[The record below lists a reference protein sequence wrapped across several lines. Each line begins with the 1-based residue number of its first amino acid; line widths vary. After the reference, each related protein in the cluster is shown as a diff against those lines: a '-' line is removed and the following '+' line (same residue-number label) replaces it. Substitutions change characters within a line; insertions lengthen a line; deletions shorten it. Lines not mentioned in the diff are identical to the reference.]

1 MVRREKF
8 ANGTPEPKPE
18 RTFADKLR
26 TLKEVS
32 KGISPES
39 RLRLLDYFIQEALEK
54 NQITKDQ
61 ASGIYDQLQQ
71 DKDKIRD
78 QIDAYDR
85 VNFSEGSKD
94 EQRKIADD
102 EYYASLQKI
111 IERDPAAKKFF
122 NPDDITYPAMDKSGE
137 YNYRGVQVQ
146 TDDLDFFKRY
156 AKRRGLDQILSPEST
171 FERKIEKGQFPIGL
185 YTEPVQTGSEPGDLD
200 KISTMLHEV
209 RHKVLMNPEFS
220 KIIDQYGLDEEIF
233 VRYLDKEF
241 FPELEQELTPPTY
254 RKISKEDQKYF
265 DKAYGYAVKD
275 YKKKFKRDDLKEKF
289 VAKVKSLFADGGRA
303 GFKDGRKPMPSGE
316 NLTDAQKAGY
326 ARRFNYQKAAK
337 DANFK
342 KLVDNIFKTEDFGNF
357 KAKVTDAQIR
367 AAERAGKVRKGTGI
381 IPAQYIAQFNKAI
394 EAGVDS
400 PEFKEILKITG
411 RSEDEILELN
421 SKRPGGKVVFDVR
434 SKAAEE
440 SFPEERKLTEAQKTE
455 KQKKIKA
462 KRGDRLEITTGKA
475 KYLKGSDKFPFHHI
489 MNIGGEIPLT
499 TNDIAIVTK
508 EMNSRLAP
516 YNTKLNDIADGI
528 RENTKL
534 AFEAAFSKNEADSL
548 KYLKRVDQLNDNAE
562 QIVKKAVK
570 ELPKEYK
577 QLIGFNKAYPVTNEY
592 GLPIDDKLRV
602 ERVGGVDTKVRGKNL
617 ADLTS
622 EEITALK
629 KKISAD
635 IEVGERGI
643 LSKLGKGAKVVG
655 KVFKP
660 LGYVLGTGAVFTA
673 NALAE
678 ERGIDLKPIDYVFA
692 MESGDAEVALDNA
705 KRRIDPEYAAAQRA
719 KDLGRLSDDFEE
731 IGKSTFGKYND
742 QIKNIKLS

>member
-8 ANGTPEPKPE
+8 ANGTPEPKPK

-32 KGISPES
+32 KGIAPES

-61 ASGIYDQLQQ
+61 ASGIYEQLQQ

-85 VNFSEGSKD
+85 VNFAEG
-94 EQRKIADD
+94 
-102 EYYASLQKI
+102 
-111 IERDPAAKKFF
+111 
-122 NPDDITYPAMDKSGE
+122 
-137 YNYRGVQVQ
+137 
-146 TDDLDFFKRY
+146 
-156 AKRRGLDQILSPEST
+156 
-171 FERKIEKGQFPIGL
+171 
-185 YTEPVQTGSEPGDLD
+185 TE
-200 KISTMLHEV
+200 
-209 RHKVLMNPEFS
+209 
-220 KIIDQYGLDEEIF
+220 
-233 VRYLDKEF
+233 
-241 FPELEQELTPPTY
+241 
-254 RKISKEDQKYF
+254 
-265 DKAYGYAVKD
+265 
-275 YKKKFKRDDLKEKF
+275 
-289 VAKVKSLFADGGRA
+289 
-303 GFKDGRKPMPSGE
+303 GRKPMPSGE

-326 ARRFNYQKAAK
+326 AKRFNYQKAAK

-342 KLVDNIFKTEDFGNF
+342 NLVDNIFETENFGNF
-357 KAKVTDAQIR
+357 KAKVTDAQMR
-367 AAERAGKVRKGTGI
+367 AAEKAGKVRKGTGV

-421 SKRPGGKVVFDVR
+421 SKRPGGKVAFDVR

-455 KQKKIKA
+455 KQKKIKT
-462 KRGDRLEITTGKA
+462 KRGDRLSITTGKA

-499 TNDIAIVTK
+499 TNDVAIVTK

-534 AFEAAFSKNEADSL
+534 AFEAASSKNEADSL

-617 ADLTS
+617 ADLTKH
-622 EEITALK
+622 I
-629 KKISAD
+629 
-635 IEVGERGI
+635 
-643 LSKLGKGAKVVG
+643 
-655 KVFKP
+655 
-660 LGYVLGTGAVFTA
+660 
-673 NALAE
+673 
-678 ERGIDLKPIDYVFA
+678 
-692 MESGDAEVALDNA
+692 
-705 KRRIDPEYAAAQRA
+705 Q
-719 KDLGRLSDDFEE
+719 
-731 IGKSTFGKYND
+731 
-742 QIKNIKLS
+742 

>member
-1 MVRREKF
+1 MKI
-8 ANGTPEPKPE
+8 
-18 RTFADKLR
+18 ADYGKAITSYIESPTR
-26 TLKEVS
+26 KQKELS
-32 KGISPES
+32 KM
-39 RLRLLDYFIQEALEK
+39 RV
-54 NQITKDQ
+54 
-61 ASGIYDQLQQ
+61 
-71 DKDKIRD
+71 
-78 QIDAYDR
+78 DADR
-85 VNFSEGSKD
+85 VNLADGTPSDDTPPPRKPKQLKD
-94 EQRKIADD
+94 L
-102 EYYASLQKI
+102 Y
-111 IERDPAAKKFF
+111 ERINRTVLAVRSNTIDP
-122 NPDDITYPAMDKSGE
+122 
-137 YNYRGVQVQ
+137 
-146 TDDLDFFKRY
+146 
-156 AKRRGLDQILSPEST
+156 
-171 FERKIEKGQFPIGL
+171 QFI
-185 YTEPVQTGSEPGDLD
+185 V
-200 KISTMLHEV
+200 
-209 RHKVLMNPEFS
+209 
-220 KIIDQYGLDEEIF
+220 
-233 VRYLDKEF
+233 
-241 FPELEQELTPPTY
+241 PELEEITREYIADGLISGKEARKFAIDRKDYWDNWIKNNPGQTTPAFDFDNEGKAIEL
-254 RKISKEDQKYF
+254 SKEEVIERLNKY
-265 DKAYGYAVKD
+265 
-275 YKKKFKRDDLKEKF
+275 
-289 VAKVKSLFADGGRA
+289 DGGRA

-326 ARRFNYQKAAK
+326 ARRFNAAKAAK

-342 KLVDNIFKTEDFGNF
+342 KLVDSIFETEDFGNF
-357 KAKVTDAQIR
+357 KAKVTDAQMR
-367 AAERAGKVRKGTGI
+367 AAEKAGKVRKGTGV

-421 SKRPGGKVVFDVR
+421 SKRPGGKPTFDVR

-440 SFPEERKLTEAQKTE
+440 SFPEERKLTESQKTE

-462 KRGDRLEITTGKA
+462 KRGDRLQVTTGKA

-508 EMNSRLAP
+508 EMNSKLAP

-528 RENTKL
+528 RKNTKL
-534 AFEAAFSKNEADSL
+534 AFEAAASKNESDSL
-548 KYLKRVDQLNDNAE
+548 KYLKRVDQLNTNAE

-577 QLIGFNKAYPVTNEY
+577 QLIGFNKAFPVTDEY

-602 ERVGGVDTKVRGKNL
+602 EKVGGVDTKVKGKNL

-635 IEVGERGI
+635 IEVSERSI
-643 LSKLGKGAKVVG
+643 LKTLGKGAKVVG

-660 LGYVLGTGAVFTA
+660 LGYALGTGAVFKA

-678 ERGIDLKPIDYVFA
+678 ERGLDLKPIDYVFA

-705 KRRIDPEYAAAQRA
+705 RRRVDPEYAAAERA
-719 KDLGRLSDDFEE
+719 KDLGRLTDDFEE
-731 IGKSTFGKYND
+731 VGQSTFGKYND
-742 QIKNIKLS
+742 QIKNIKLP

>member
-18 RTFADKLR
+18 RTFADKLK

-32 KGISPES
+32 RGIAPES
-39 RLRLLDYFIQEALEK
+39 RLRLLDYFLQEALEK
-54 NQITKDQ
+54 KQITKDQ
-61 ASGIYDQLQQ
+61 ASGIYEQLSQ
-71 DKDKIRD
+71 DKDKIRE

-85 VNFSEGSKD
+85 VNFAEG
-94 EQRKIADD
+94 
-102 EYYASLQKI
+102 
-111 IERDPAAKKFF
+111 
-122 NPDDITYPAMDKSGE
+122 
-137 YNYRGVQVQ
+137 
-146 TDDLDFFKRY
+146 
-156 AKRRGLDQILSPEST
+156 
-171 FERKIEKGQFPIGL
+171 
-185 YTEPVQTGSEPGDLD
+185 TE
-200 KISTMLHEV
+200 
-209 RHKVLMNPEFS
+209 
-220 KIIDQYGLDEEIF
+220 
-233 VRYLDKEF
+233 
-241 FPELEQELTPPTY
+241 
-254 RKISKEDQKYF
+254 
-265 DKAYGYAVKD
+265 
-275 YKKKFKRDDLKEKF
+275 
-289 VAKVKSLFADGGRA
+289 
-303 GFKDGRKPMPSGE
+303 GRKPMPSGE

-326 ARRFNYQKAAK
+326 AGRFNYQKAVK

-367 AAERAGKVRKGTGI
+367 AAERAGKVRKGTGV

-411 RSEDEILELN
+411 RSEDELLELN
-421 SKRPGGKVVFDVR
+421 NKRPGGKVAFDVR

-440 SFPEERKLTEAQKTE
+440 SFPEERKLTEEQKLE
-455 KQKKIKA
+455 KQKKVKA

-475 KYLKGSDKFPFHHI
+475 KGLKGSDKFPFHHI

-499 TNDIAIVTK
+499 TNDVAIVTK

-534 AFEAAFSKNEADSL
+534 AFEAASSKNEADSL

-592 GLPIDDKLRV
+592 GFPIDEKLRV

-635 IEVGERGI
+635 IEVNERSI

-660 LGYVLGTGAVFTA
+660 LGYALGTGAVFKA

-692 MESGDAEVALDNA
+692 MESGDAEVALNNA
-705 KRRIDPEYAAAQRA
+705 KRRVDPEFAAQERA

-731 IGKSTFGKYND
+731 VGQSTFGKYND
-742 QIKNIKLS
+742 QIKNIKLP

>member
-32 KGISPES
+32 KGIAPES

-61 ASGIYDQLQQ
+61 ASGIYEQLQQ

-85 VNFSEGSKD
+85 VNFAEG
-94 EQRKIADD
+94 
-102 EYYASLQKI
+102 
-111 IERDPAAKKFF
+111 
-122 NPDDITYPAMDKSGE
+122 
-137 YNYRGVQVQ
+137 
-146 TDDLDFFKRY
+146 
-156 AKRRGLDQILSPEST
+156 
-171 FERKIEKGQFPIGL
+171 
-185 YTEPVQTGSEPGDLD
+185 TE
-200 KISTMLHEV
+200 
-209 RHKVLMNPEFS
+209 
-220 KIIDQYGLDEEIF
+220 
-233 VRYLDKEF
+233 
-241 FPELEQELTPPTY
+241 
-254 RKISKEDQKYF
+254 
-265 DKAYGYAVKD
+265 
-275 YKKKFKRDDLKEKF
+275 
-289 VAKVKSLFADGGRA
+289 
-303 GFKDGRKPMPSGE
+303 GRKPMPSGE

-326 ARRFNYQKAAK
+326 AKRFNYQKAAK

-367 AAERAGKVRKGTGI
+367 AAERAGKVRKGTGV

-455 KQKKIKA
+455 KQKKVKA

-475 KYLKGSDKFPFHHI
+475 KGLKGSDKFPFHHI

-499 TNDIAIVTK
+499 TNDVAIVTK
-508 EMNSRLAP
+508 EMTSRLAP

-534 AFEAAFSKNEADSL
+534 AFEAA
-548 KYLKRVDQLNDNAE
+548 VDP
-562 QIVKKAVK
+562 IIKKENTPRKMQSV
-570 ELPKEYK
+570 YN
-577 QLIGFNKAYPVTNEY
+577 Q
-592 GLPIDDKLRV
+592 
-602 ERVGGVDTKVRGKNL
+602 
-617 ADLTS
+617 
-622 EEITALK
+622 
-629 KKISAD
+629 
-635 IEVGERGI
+635 
-643 LSKLGKGAKVVG
+643 
-655 KVFKP
+655 
-660 LGYVLGTGAVFTA
+660 
-673 NALAE
+673 
-678 ERGIDLKPIDYVFA
+678 
-692 MESGDAEVALDNA
+692 M
-705 KRRIDPEYAAAQRA
+705 
-719 KDLGRLSDDFEE
+719 LGRLVTLGIIPKSEADDF
-731 IGKSTFGKYND
+731 KSVVES
-742 QIKNIKLS
+742 QIRDTEKRLESQAVPLPSVEPSNFPVIETGAGVTGAPNTQLASALNLFNKGGIVSAKKVNT